1 MPDKILVILQAR
13 MSSNRFPGKV
23 LTEINGRPMISW
35 QVKRISNSKII
46 DKVVVA
52 TSTDSSDDVLA
63 EKLKTE
69 GIVVHRGNL
78 LDVHSRFIDVANEYP
93 EFDTIVRLTA
103 DCPLVMPEI
112 IDEMSAAFSKLNID
126 YLSNVN
132 PATFPDGLDI
142 EIFRPHTLVTLNE
155 YELDSKEKEHVTLGI
170 RNRPTRYKIMN
181 FSQSIDLSLERWTVD
196 YPIDLDFVKQV
207 YSVFR
212 GREDSFSY
220 LELLAYLLPEYSNI
234 PDYEFNLVTQQNS
247 KLESE

>member
-1 MPDKILVILQAR
+1 

-23 LTEINGRPMISW
+23 LTEINGRPMIFW
-35 QVKRISNSKII
+35 QVKRISNSKMI

-52 TSTDSSDDVLA
+52 TSSDSSDDVLS

-69 GIVVHRGNL
+69 GIIVHRGNL

-93 EFDTIVRLTA
+93 EFNTIVRLTA

-112 IDEMSAAFSKLNID
+112 IDEMSAEFSRLNID

-132 PATFPDGLDI
+132 PATFPDGLDV
-142 EIFRPHTLVTLNE
+142 EIFRRNTLVTLNE
-155 YELDSKEKEHVTLGI
+155 YELDSKEREHVTLGI

-196 YPIDLDFVKQV
+196 YPTDLDFVKQV
-207 YSVFR
+207 FSQFR
-212 GREDSFSY
+212 GREESFSY
-220 LELLAYLLPEYSNI
+220 LELLAYFLPEYSDI
-234 PDYEFNLVTQQNS
+234 PDYELNMVTQADL
-247 KLESE
+247 KLGSE